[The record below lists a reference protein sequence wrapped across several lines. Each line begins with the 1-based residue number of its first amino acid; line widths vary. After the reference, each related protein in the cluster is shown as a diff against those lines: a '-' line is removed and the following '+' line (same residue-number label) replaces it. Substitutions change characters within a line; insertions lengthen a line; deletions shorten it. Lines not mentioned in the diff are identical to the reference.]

1 MFCIRVCALLA
12 RRRRPSWCK
21 KGIFSNVEKPPLVAY
36 SAFSRKKKRVL
47 CKISWH
53 FLFTWL
59 VLYLSR
65 RTFLSLTKDLSF
77 SHRGP
82 FFLSQIYTDEQNT
95 QRPTETLSQP
105 ITQSVTAN
113 LSWKASVNSVCRRRS
128 VGSKLCAKML
138 RELCVLCERKNS
150 PAWEKNL
157 PPHVSNILFLT
168 EEHRRTE
175 HTNFHRDIKSTDITE
190 RYS

>member
-1 MFCIRVCALLA
+1 MFCIRVYALFA
-12 RRRRPSWCK
+12 RRKRPSWRK
-21 KGIFSNVEKPPLVAY
+21 KGMFSNVEKPLLVAY
-36 SAFSRKKKRVL
+36 SAFSRKKKGTT
-47 CKISWH
+47 CEISWH

-65 RTFLSLTKDLSF
+65 RTFLSLTEGLSF
-77 SHRGP
+77 FHREP

-105 ITQSVTAN
+105 ISQSVTAN

-168 EEHRRTE
+168 E
-175 HTNFHRDIKSTDITE
+175 
-190 RYS
+190 